1 MKIESMKEVFLT
13 SAKDVF
19 LFDFRVAGVGSQTMS
34 AYRDVLDSFIHFTG
48 DIQVQELTPDHVRM
62 YIANLSD
69 GPSEGDEHTRT
80 VISHY
85 TVIHEW
91 VRWICVQK
99 FLTERGHNFAGP
111 PHLTDLFPLLS
122 STKNLAYCC

>member
-1 MKIESMKEVFLT
+1 MKIGSMKEVLLT

-19 LFDFRVAGVGSQTMS
+19 LFDFRVAGLDTQTMN
-34 AYRDVLDSFIHFTG
+34 AYRNVLDSFIRFTG
-48 DIQVQELTPDHVRM
+48 NIVVKELTPDHVRM

-69 GPSEGDEHTRT
+69 GPNEGEEHTRT

-85 TVIHEW
+85 AVIHEW

-99 FLTERGHNFAGP
+99 FLTERVHSFAEP

-122 STKNLAYCC
+122 STKGLAYCC